1 MSAAL
6 LGLNEQQIA
15 ALQELAE
22 LRTLEG
28 PPKEFWPRYLKS
40 LASLTAGSKA
50 MLLVRDPAPSAAWK
64 RVCEW
69 PADLGPS
76 RALAAFHS
84 QLETVAVDCVKHGGG
99 LLTLLEPG
107 PARVSGHYVV
117 AVRLKFH
124 RAPDIAVATLLLSEV
139 SESIAR
145 EALLRLRLAADV
157 PESYQMHQAGRQ
169 ATADVNKLA
178 VAHDLMVAVNTEK
191 RFLAT
196 ALAFCNGLAT
206 SFRCQRVSLGWLEGG
221 YIRLR
226 AISRTE
232 KFDRKMAAVIS
243 LEAAM
248 DEALDQDEEI
258 LWPVTEGATVV
269 TRDHERFA
277 NQSAPGN
284 VCSLPVRLDGKGVA
298 VVTCERLEGAFTAA
312 EIEQMRLCCDQATR
326 RLADLQRQDR
336 WFGARL
342 AAWWKEWLALLVGP
356 RHTWAKVTSLLAVI
370 GLAALFFVRLP
381 YRVEG
386 NFVLKSDDVSF
397 RTAPFDGYIDQ
408 VYVRPGDAV
417 KAGDKVLKLVTRE
430 LEIEEF
436 AALADCGRF
445 QREAEKARATNG
457 LAEMRV
463 ALALADQSKARLDL
477 VRYRLAEA
485 TLKSPFDGVIVE
497 GDLRERLAAPVKQG
511 DSLLKIARIDHLYAE
526 VEVNER
532 DVHEI
537 LDAQDG
543 EIAFVSQPKL
553 GFPVRIVKLE
563 PAALPRQEGNVFLLR
578 CEFQKRGIEKWW
590 RPGMSGLCKLNIE
603 RRTLWWILTHRTVDF
618 LRMKLWW

>member
-6 LGLNEQQIA
+6 PGSNEQQIA
-15 ALQELAE
+15 ILQELAE
-22 LRTLEG
+22 LRSFAG

-40 LASLTAGSKA
+40 LAGLASGSKA
-50 MLLVRDPAPSAAWK
+50 MLLLQDPAPVAGWK
-64 RVCEW
+64 RVSEW
-69 PADLGPS
+69 PTDLGPS
-76 RALAAFHS
+76 RALATFHS
-84 QLETVAVDCVKHGGG
+84 QLDALAAECVKNGGG

-107 PARVSGHYVV
+107 PARGSGHYVV
-117 AVRLKFH
+117 TVRLKFH
-124 RAPDIAVATLLLSEV
+124 RAPDIAVVTLLLSEV
-139 SESIAR
+139 SEATAR
-145 EALLRLRLAADV
+145 EALFRVRLASEG
-157 PESYQMHQAGRQ
+157 PESYQMHQAVRQ

-232 KFDRKMAAVIS
+232 KFDRRMAAVIS

-258 LWPVTEGATVV
+258 LWPAPEGATVV

-277 NQSAPGN
+277 KQNSPGN
-284 VCSLPVRLDGKGVA
+284 LCSLPLRLDGKCVA
-298 VVTCERLEGAFTAA
+298 VVTCERTETPFAATELE
-312 EIEQMRLCCDQATR
+312 QLRLCCDQATR
-326 RLADLQRQDR
+326 RLADLHRQDR

-342 AAWWKEWLALLVGP
+342 AARWKEWFALAVGP
-356 RHTWAKVTSLLAVI
+356 KHTWAKVTALLTVI
-370 GLAALFFVRLP
+370 GLAVLFFVRVP

-386 NFVLKSDDVSF
+386 NFVLRSDDVSF

-408 VYVRPGDAV
+408 VFVRPGDPV

-436 AALADCGRF
+436 AALADLGRF

-485 TLKSPFDGVIVE
+485 TLKAPFDGVIVE

-511 DSLLKIARIDHLYAE
+511 DSLVKIARIDHLYAE

-532 DVHEI
+532 DVNEI
-537 LDAQDG
+537 LDQQRG

-553 GFPVRIVKLE
+553 SFPIRIVKLE
-563 PAALPRQEGNVFLLR
+563 PAALPRQEGNVFLIR
-578 CEFQKRGIEKWW
+578 CEFPKGVETWW
-590 RPGMSGLCKLNIE
+590 RPGMSGLCKLNVE

>member
-6 LGLNEQQIA
+6 PGSNEQQIA
-15 ALQELAE
+15 LLQELAE
-22 LRTLEG
+22 LRTFAG

-40 LASLTAGSKA
+40 LAGLAYGSKA
-50 MLLVRDPAPSAAWK
+50 VLLVQDPAQPAVWK
-64 RVCEW
+64 RVSEW
-69 PADLGPS
+69 PTDLGPS
-76 RALAAFHS
+76 RALAAFHG
-84 QLETVAVDCVKHGGG
+84 QLDALAADCVKHGGG

-107 PARVSGHYVV
+107 PARVSGHFVV
-117 AVRLKFH
+117 SARLRFH
-124 RAPDIAVATLLLSEV
+124 RAPDVAVVTLLLSEV
-139 SESIAR
+139 NEPTAR
-145 EALLRLRLAADV
+145 EALFRVRLAADG
-157 PESYQMHQAGRQ
+157 PESYQMQQAVRQ

-196 ALAFCNGLAT
+196 ALAFCSGLAT
-206 SFRCQRVSLGWLEGG
+206 SFRCQRISLGWLEGG

-258 LWPVTEGATVV
+258 LWPAPEGATAV
-269 TRDHERFA
+269 TRDHEKFA
-277 NQSAPGN
+277 HQNSPGH
-284 VCSLPVRLDGKGVA
+284 VCSLPLRLDGKAVA
-298 VVTCERLEGAFTAA
+298 VVTCERPETSFTAA
-312 EIEQMRLCCDQATR
+312 EIEQLRLCCDQATR
-326 RLADLQRQDR
+326 RLADLHRQDR

-342 AAWWKEWLALLVGP
+342 ATRWKEFFALAVGP
-356 RHTWAKVTSLLAVI
+356 KHTWAKVTSLLAAMA
-370 GLAALFFVRLP
+370 LAALFFLRVP

-408 VYVRPGDAV
+408 VFVRPGDAV

-436 AALADCGRF
+436 AALADLGRF

-485 TLKSPFDGVIVE
+485 TLKAPFDGVIVE

-511 DSLLKIARIDHLYAE
+511 DALLKIARIDRLYAE

-537 LDAQDG
+537 LNQQRG

-553 GFPVRIVKLE
+553 SFPVRLVKLE
-563 PAALPRQEGNVFLLR
+563 PAALPRQEGNVFLVR
-578 CEFQKRGIEKWW
+578 CEFPKGMETWW
-590 RPGMSGLCKLNIE
+590 RPGMSGLCKVNVE
-603 RRTLWWILTHRTVDF
+603 KRTLWWILTHRTVDF